1 MKDNFVC
8 VDWVDTTCTSGWR
21 DISDLEFCKPCKCR
35 TVGHR
40 LKGGKGFVRIA
51 LSKNNINDCS
61 DVKAIPRSCVVSIKK
76 LEIK

>member
-8 VDWVDTTCTSGWR
+8 VDWIDTTCTSGWR
-21 DISDLEFCKPCKCR
+21 DEDDLKTCKPTKCR

-40 LKGGKGFVRIA
+40 LKGEKGYIRVA
-51 LSKNNINDCS
+51 LSHSDLGDVS

-76 LEIK
+76 LS